1 MKCGHNGCENA
12 ITTIGYCQKHY
23 KRFLKYGDTAPRKK
37 SHEPLEVRFWLYVDK
52 KEVEDCW
59 NWTGDARPNGYGRI
73 SIGTVAEGCD
83 GAHRV
88 SWKLAN
94 KQDIPKGMHIMHK
107 CDNPLCVN
115 PNHLEL
121 GTAKQNTQDMIRKGS
136 KRTVAPL
143 GTENGKSLLD
153 AEKVL
158 LIRSS
163 NLNHAALGRQLGV
176 SPNCIRGVRIG
187 RTWTHI
193 K

>member
-1 MKCGHNGCENA
+1 MKCVLADCLGEVVSW
-12 ITTIGYCQKHY
+12 GYCQKHY
-23 KRFLKYGDTAPRKK
+23 VRVKKYGSPHAKK
-37 SHEPLEVRFWLYVDK
+37 NDHSTLEVRFWRFVTK
-52 KEVEDCW
+52 KSESECW
-59 NWTGDARPNGYGRI
+59 EWEGQKLSNGYGRI
-73 SIGTVAEGCD
+73 SLGAKKLGAD

-107 CDNPLCVN
+107 CDNPKCVN
-115 PNHLEL
+115 PSHLEL
-121 GTAKQNTQDMIRKGS
+121 GTPKQNTQDMIRKGR

>member
-1 MKCGHNGCENA
+1 MKCVLADCLGEVVSW
-12 ITTIGYCQKHY
+12 GYCQKHY
-23 KRFLKYGDTAPRKK
+23 VRVKKYGSPHAKKNDHSTLEERFWRFVTKK
-37 SHEPLEVRFWLYVDK
+37 SESE
-52 KEVEDCW
+52 CW
-59 NWTGDARPNGYGRI
+59 EWEGQKLSNGYGRI
-73 SIGTVAEGCD
+73 SLGAKKLGSD

-88 SWKLAN
+88 SWRLAN

-107 CDNPLCVN
+107 CDNPKCVN
-115 PNHLEL
+115 PSHLEL
-121 GTAKQNTQDMIRKGS
+121 GTPKQNTQDMIRKGR

-187 RTWTHI
+187 RTWAHI